1 MRSIF
6 RKTWISAFA
15 VMAMGLAFREA
26 AANSEAEVTA
36 QRFFDDYNKSVLSR
50 GMGYEES
57 IAWVTKNLLATPE
70 YKTALAL
77 GSTSI
82 TSGKILSIPPSAT
95 AFTGMMANI
104 VLSGNAAYTGTLLKS
119 SVTGTSGAAV
129 PIMVSNLSTG
139 LSLRVKDATR
149 DADTTPF
156 VVDAAAAWAWTM
168 TLPTG
173 AGRNGQVLTTNR
185 SDVTSPRYRFL
196 IAEPWLRS
204 EPVV

>member
-6 RKTWISAFA
+6 RKTWICAFA

-26 AANSEAEVTA
+26 TANSEAEVSATA

-57 IAWVTKNLLATPE
+57 IAWVTKNPLATPE

-95 AFTGMMANI
+95 AFTGTMANI

-139 LSLRVKDATR
+139 LSLRVNDATR

-156 VVDAAAAWAWTM
+156 VVDAAAAGAWTM

-185 SDVTSPRYRFL
+185 SSVPRTSAR
-196 IAEPWLRS
+196 RS
-204 EPVV
+204 PGP